1 MHQVSRYILSL
12 FEGFDV
18 DARDETREELEESE
32 NTGEKFERCLERA
45 HIETM
50 DFEICTIK
58 IRKI

>member
-1 MHQVSRYILSL
+1 MHQVSRYGLSL

-18 DARDETREELEESE
+18 DARDETGEELEELE
-32 NTGEKFERCLERA
+32 NTGEKFDT
-45 HIETM
+45 HM

>member
-1 MHQVSRYILSL
+1 MHQVSRYGLSL

-18 DARDETREELEESE
+18 DARDETGEELEELE
-32 NTGEKFERCLERA
+32 NTGEKFDRYLGRT
-45 HIETM
+45 HM